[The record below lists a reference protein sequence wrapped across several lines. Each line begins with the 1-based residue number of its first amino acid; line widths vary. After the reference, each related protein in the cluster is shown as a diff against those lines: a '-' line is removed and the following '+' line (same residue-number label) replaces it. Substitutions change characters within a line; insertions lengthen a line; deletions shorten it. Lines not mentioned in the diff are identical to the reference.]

1 MTSAEIATTLEAL
14 SGIAQVLERLGIPGL
29 VGLALSG
36 PALVLIAVL
45 VIEFCR
51 SRKMH
56 ELVES
61 MRAESKKTLEAYRTD
76 TQSILR
82 ELGAN
87 QSQTDRYYRDN
98 VELVKGYELVA
109 VNLQDVVVSNTR
121 AMERLITIL
130 EERRSNLP

>member
-14 SGIAQVLERLGIPGL
+14 AGIAQVLERLGIPGL
-29 VGLALSG
+29 IGLALSG

-45 VIEFCR
+45 VIEFYR

-61 MRAESKKTLEAYRTD
+61 MRIESRATLEAYRAD

-82 ELGAN
+82 ELGSN